1 MKKRHIIILEN
12 LVVNAR
18 RTFNNDG
25 YIPTM
30 NNSSIDNII
39 GFPANINKILRRK
52 EKKNIFISILAII
65 ESNKTILIFVK
76 TPKFLLI
83 KDILYNL

>member
-1 MKKRHIIILEN
+1 MCCILPVLQKFIVEIDFKKRHIIILEN

-30 NNSSIDNII
+30 NNSSIDNWKS
-39 GFPANINKILRRK
+39 F
-52 EKKNIFISILAII
+52 
-65 ESNKTILIFVK
+65 
-76 TPKFLLI
+76 
-83 KDILYNL
+83 